1 MDFDSVV
8 TDAAGLVVIV
18 IGLVSLT
25 EALLQVEIVGDS
37 MPLMQGTV
45 VSLFAVSFGA
55 VLLTENAS
63 TAFRKI
69 RSVFQETV
77 AD

>member
-1 MDFDSVV
+1 MDFDRAV

-25 EALLQVEIVGDS
+25 EALLQVEIFGDN
-37 MPLMQGTV
+37 MPMIQGTV

-55 VLLTENAS
+55 VLMTENAS
-63 TAFRKI
+63 VAFRRI